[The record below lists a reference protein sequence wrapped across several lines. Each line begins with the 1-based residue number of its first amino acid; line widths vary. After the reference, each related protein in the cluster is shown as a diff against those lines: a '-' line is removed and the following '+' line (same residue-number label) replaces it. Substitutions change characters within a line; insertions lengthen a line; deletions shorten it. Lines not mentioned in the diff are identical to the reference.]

1 VEEPMQNPYSIYSE
15 LDVTT
20 ANPLKVVLMLY
31 DGAINFLKKAVQ
43 ASREGD
49 LKSKNLNAN
58 SARDIVMEL
67 NNALKMEEG
76 GEIAR
81 SLRGLYFFMNRH
93 IMQSN
98 WKNDTKGF
106 EEVIQLLGNL
116 RDAWQYV
123 HDQKDGVESSAP
135 KVFQGF
141 RA

>member
-1 VEEPMQNPYSIYSE
+1 MQNPYAVYSQ

-20 ANPLKVVLMLY
+20 ASPLKVVLMLY
-31 DGAINFLKKAVQ
+31 DGAISFLNKAVQ
-43 ASREGD
+43 AAKEGD
-49 LKSKNLNAN
+49 LKNKNLHAN

-98 WKNDTKGF
+98 WSNDTKGF

-116 RDAWQYV
+116 KDAWQYV
-123 HDQKDGVESSAP
+123 HDHRDGAP
-135 KVFQGF
+135 ETAPRAFSGF
-141 RA
+141 HA